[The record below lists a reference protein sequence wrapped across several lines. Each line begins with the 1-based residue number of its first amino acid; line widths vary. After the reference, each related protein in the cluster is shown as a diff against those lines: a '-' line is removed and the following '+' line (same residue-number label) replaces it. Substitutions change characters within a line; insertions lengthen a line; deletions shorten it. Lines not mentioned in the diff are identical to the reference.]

1 MAFLAWDTHAQWRV
15 IKFGSTG
22 PLSMSTGY
30 HNEEEYEDELYQ
42 EVEDSCS
49 SGTDSE
55 VETWLY
61 SQLHYSTGLG
71 QREEEDGSEEGAYA
85 AVGQDPAGSCS
96 HAAQRS
102 TEPQWSLGKDSD
114 PDSDSD
120 GVESWMI
127 LDGEER
133 EGDCNI
139 LLNVEIRD
147 SSSSSSSSAEDENQ
161 AQSWAVSEKD
171 MEAQM
176 GNGCPSL
183 RRTYRYYNPNKS
195 ATCQNC
201 GKTGHF
207 ARNCPVP
214 KKRAPCLLCGSE
226 GHLRHSCPSSYCSNC
241 HLPGHGF
248 EDCLELAYWHK
259 SCHRCGAAGHFLDAC
274 PDIWRQYHLTTQ
286 TGTLVKPDRI
296 EAHRNP
302 AYCCNCARRGHFGFE
317 CSQRRMSSGIYPNFP
332 YVSRYDTTQDVC
344 QRDSRVQKKAKELQ
358 DAGLLV
364 LTADPQGGA
373 REDEPTR
380 KRKKNKGAG
389 GNEAKG
395 ATPSRGKTWPEKRK
409 ERRQIKKLRREAMAH
424 RAGETGPARLGEE
437 EDCDFLRGPGR
448 ISSGAAAPPVKDKAN
463 PGVFGSGKHS
473 DWKNRKC
480 RDRKCKDRKC
490 KDRKCKDRKCK
501 DRNRS
506 KGRMPGALKHE
517 DVYPADE
524 NFLPVKLRARHRKW

>member
-1 MAFLAWDTHAQWRV
+1 MWR
-15 IKFGSTG
+15 
-22 PLSMSTGY
+22 
-30 HNEEEYEDELYQ
+30 
-42 EVEDSCS
+42 
-49 SGTDSE
+49 SGI
-55 VETWLY
+55 
-61 SQLHYSTGLG
+61 
-71 QREEEDGSEEGAYA
+71 AAAAAA
-85 AVGQDPAGSCS
+85 AVLQMKTRHRAGQFLKRTWRLRWATDAPPCDAPTATTTPTRAL
-96 HAAQRS
+96 HARTAEKRGISQGIALFQRS
-102 TEPQWSLGKDSD
+102 ARPACCA
-114 PDSDSD
+114 
-120 GVESWMI
+120 GVRGTS
-127 LDGEER
+127 
-133 EGDCNI
+133 
-139 LLNVEIRD
+139 VTP
-147 SSSSSSSSAEDENQ
+147 APAHT
-161 AQSWAVSEKD
+161 AQ
-171 MEAQM
+171 
-176 GNGCPSL
+176 
-183 RRTYRYYNPNKS
+183 T
-195 ATCQNC
+195 ATC
-201 GKTGHF
+201 GPRFRG
-207 ARNCPVP
+207 
-214 KKRAPCLLCGSE
+214 
-226 GHLRHSCPSSYCSNC
+226 
-241 HLPGHGF
+241 LPGAG
-248 EDCLELAYWHK
+248 LLAQELPPM
-259 SCHRCGAAGHFLDAC
+259 RAAGHFLDAC

-424 RAGETGPARLGEE
+424 RAGETGPARLEEE